1 MAETRYIAIDLGAES
16 GRVMLGTLRENSH
29 SSPPELQLEEW
40 HRFQNVPVE
49 MAGAIR
55 WNIPQLWADIQTGLA
70 KAAAAAKSA
79 GSPVHGVSAD
89 SWGVDYVLLG
99 KGSPMLA
106 PPPIY
111 RDPRTQP
118 SFDKAMKDLGAEFIF
133 ANTGIQIM
141 SINTLFQLLAEPREL
156 LEVAD
161 AFLNIGD
168 YFNYLLAGCPRR
180 PTAEISLAST
190 SQVFDVALGRWSDA
204 LIQRVGFPR
213 RIFPNVTKSGT
224 PIGKTPLLE
233 TAQVI
238 AGCSHDTACAV
249 AAVPAEGEPDW
260 AYISSGTWSLAG
272 VELAKP
278 IVTDRCRELGFTNEL
293 GHAGT
298 TRLLKNISGLYML
311 QQCRA
316 EWGAGDKAISYAHL
330 ASMGEK
336 ARPLRSLIRPEYPA
350 FSSPG
355 GMCGKISEYC
365 RKTGQTPPTE
375 VGQFVRCIY
384 ESLSLLYRKTMLE
397 LTELTARPLR
407 RLHIVGGGSRASLLN
422 QLTADACAI
431 PVFAGPVEAT
441 SMGNVLIQA
450 AALGHISPPDIRTIT
465 RAASSLQTFEP
476 HESGRMDEAYGKFLQ
491 LPVA

>member
-16 GRVMLGTLRENSH
+16 GRVMLGTLVKNGRGA
-29 SSPPELQLEEW
+29 PPELRLEEW

-55 WNIPQLWADIQTGLA
+55 WNIPQLWAEIRSGLA
-70 KAAAAAKSA
+70 KAANAA
-79 GSPVHGVSAD
+79 GGQVHGISAD

-111 RDPRTQP
+111 RDPRTQR
-118 SFDKAMKDLGAEFIF
+118 SFDNAMKEVGAEFIF

-141 SINTLFQLLAEPREL
+141 SINTLFQLLAEPKEL
-156 LEVAD
+156 LEAAD

-168 YFNYLLAGCPRR
+168 YFNHLLAGCPAIA
-180 PTAEISLAST
+180 TAEISLAST
-190 SQVFDVALGRWSDA
+190 SQVLDVAAGRWSDA
-204 LIQRVGFPR
+204 LIQRVGLPR
-213 RIFPNVTKSGT
+213 EIFPNVTRSGT
-224 PIGKTPLLE
+224 QLGKTALLAG
-233 TAQVI
+233 AQVI
-238 AGCSHDTACAV
+238 ASCSHDTACAV
-249 AAVPAEGEPDW
+249 AAVPAEDGQDW
-260 AYISSGTWSLAG
+260 GYISSGTWSLAG

-316 EWGAGDKAISYAHL
+316 AWGAGEKAPSYAHL
-330 ASMGEK
+330 ASMGER
-336 ARPLRSLIRPEYPA
+336 AAPLRSLIRPEYPA

-355 GMCGKISEYC
+355 DMCGKIGEYC
-365 RKTGQTPPTE
+365 RKTGQPAPTE

-384 ESLSLLYRKTMLE
+384 ESLALLYRKTVLE
-397 LTELTARPLR
+397 LTELTGRPLR
-407 RLHIVGGGSRASLLN
+407 RLHIVGGGSRATLLN
-422 QLTADACAI
+422 QLTADACGI
-431 PVFAGPVEAT
+431 PVYAGPVEAT

-450 AALGHISPPDIRTIT
+450 ATLGHIAAADIRRIT
-465 RAASSLQTFEP
+465 REASSLQTFEP
-476 HESGRMDEAYGKFLQ
+476 QEGGRMQEAFGRFLE
-491 LPVA
+491 LPVG